1 MLATDK
7 SQSLA
12 QLRPIDDDLT
22 ITLSGYRAK
31 PPPTATKCT
40 DRQNKFKENFMISVG
55 EKQTATHHFIHD
67 KAHAPPIHSSA
78 IVIVFQNLFPV
89 TKLI

>member
-40 DRQNKFKENFMISVG
+40 DRQNKFKENFMISVV
-55 EKQTATHHFIHD
+55 ER
-67 KAHAPPIHSSA
+67 
-78 IVIVFQNLFPV
+78 
-89 TKLI
+89 